1 MENLTNA
8 YSQTKMKKSINI
20 SHKANAVMVQDAIA
34 SFPNE
39 CCGFFF
45 GKEVDSRIVEHALP
59 VTNEKKGDQRRRF
72 SISPLDYMR
81 AEQHAEAKGVKLLGI
96 YHSHPLHPAWPSVH
110 DRVQAMPWFS
120 YVILSVNANDVT
132 HINSFQLN
140 EARLFELETII

>member
-1 MENLTNA
+1 
-8 YSQTKMKKSINI
+8 MKKSINI